1 MVDILRQVAIDIM
14 VIFNISIVHDPQ
26 LLALLPPMAFLLLL
40 HPFLLRRLFIIILR
54 RLFLLALSFEMLHIL
69 PNISGMLLILNV
81 RSSLAESKMQIEALA
96 QRYGALLEQMNM
108 EVVEQE
114 VDEGRVAVLHMGIV
128 EMNVNLMMRSTLVL
142 SFSIFFGLI
151 VIVLVLLT
159 ARIRGRLRSHIVH
172 LVDHGGCRPIM
183 LRSILAPRRLLQ
195 SVLIQWELKVI
206 GRNIIILVGRH
217 RSLDQH
223 AIAEV
228 RHLLAVENPGHLRGL
243 LIGEHFMVLTFGV
256 LINLYMRFLV
266 VYGFFSFLALIF

>member
-1 MVDILRQVAIDIM
+1 
-14 VIFNISIVHDPQ
+14 
-26 LLALLPPMAFLLLL
+26 
-40 HPFLLRRLFIIILR
+40 
-54 RLFLLALSFEMLHIL
+54 MLHIL

-108 EVVEQE
+108 DLVEQE

-128 EMNVNLMMRSTLVL
+128 EMHVNLMMHSTLVL

-159 ARIRGRLRSHIVH
+159 ARIRGRLRSNIVH

-195 SVLIQWELKVI
+195 SVLI
-206 GRNIIILVGRH
+206 
-217 RSLDQH
+217 
-223 AIAEV
+223 
-228 RHLLAVENPGHLRGL
+228 
-243 LIGEHFMVLTFGV
+243 
-256 LINLYMRFLV
+256 
-266 VYGFFSFLALIF
+266 